1 MLKISQKIFLGFLL
15 VFALI
20 SLSGV
25 PTSLNFGKILDA
37 FAKVTDYDLG
47 TLNLT
52 QELFK
57 FVLEADTQAL
67 RWQSTGKEDH
77 REEFHEK
84 LRRWQNHFSHLKRR
98 VEGKD
103 DKFGEIESATEE
115 WFAEVQSAIKDPT
128 RRTAIPSP
136 DKLRPLYNDLISDH
150 TFGLFR
156 SYENSVRLI
165 EKSGD
170 LAWTLRAMALLVGL
184 VTCLI
189 VIRSVKMPLN
199 RLIHATESIGAGKF
213 ESIPTGSRD
222 ELGQLTSAFNSM
234 SQSLKERT
242 EALEEQRRLAVQA
255 SRLKTEFLAN
265 TSHELR
271 TPLNTII
278 GYAQLVQEGLAR
290 SPEEQA
296 KYMKTIQQSSKHL
309 LALINDVLD
318 IARIEAGQMKFD
330 LEPVS
335 LKAVLHDVEKHLR
348 LPAREKGLLLDVA
361 ISKGVDLVKAHPGRL
376 SQVLLNTL
384 GNAVKFTKDGSV
396 TARAVLLE
404 PDQVKITIKDTGIGI
419 PKDKQDRLFQKF
431 VQVDGSMTRSFGGTG
446 LGLALSKTLLEMMNG
461 RIELFSEG
469 EGSGTTVTIILQ
481 REIIPSKSGSSAS
494 LANTSVV

>member
-52 QELFK
+52 QELYK

-67 RWQSTGKEDH
+67 RWQSTGKEEH
-77 REEFHEK
+77 REEFREK
-84 LRRWQNHFSHLKRR
+84 LRRWQNHFGHLKRR
-98 VEGKD
+98 VEGRD
-103 DKFGEIESATEE
+103 SKFEEIQSATEK
-115 WFAEVQSAIKDPT
+115 WFAEVQVAITDPT

-136 DKLRPLYNDLISDH
+136 ERLRPHYNDLISAH

-348 LPAREKGLLLDVA
+348 
-361 ISKGVDLVKAHPGRL
+361 RL

-396 TARAVLLE
+396 TARAVLFE

-469 EGSGTTVTIILQ
+469 EGRGTTVTITLQ